1 MLSIEEDVSSSV
13 TAKGQGRKAPTR
25 KGRGLLYAP
34 APADNPD
41 LSGISLQADQQGTGL
56 KPDSIA
62 APERL
67 FTTAA
72 FQRGDSIL
80 SHVGFGLQR
89 PPQQPQSPN
98 KVRES

>member
-1 MLSIEEDVSSSV
+1 VLSIEEDVSSSV

-41 LSGISLQADQQGTGL
+41 LSGILQADQQGTGL
-56 KPDSIA
+56 KPDSTA

-72 FQRGDSIL
+72 FQGGDSIL
-80 SHVGFGLQR
+80 SRVGFGLQR
-89 PPQQPQSPN
+89 PAQQPQSPDN
-98 KVRES
+98 VRES